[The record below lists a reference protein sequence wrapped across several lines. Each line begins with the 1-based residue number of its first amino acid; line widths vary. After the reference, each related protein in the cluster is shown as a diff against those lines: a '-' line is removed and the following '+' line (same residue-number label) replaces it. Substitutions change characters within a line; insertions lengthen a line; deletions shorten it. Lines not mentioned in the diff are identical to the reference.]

1 MNAKATRM
9 LLTAVA
15 LSALAAVLA
24 SFAQAR
30 IPEGNGTQ
38 PPSKTVVIKQQSLQE
53 RLASSAR
60 ARIPEGNGTQ
70 PPFKTVATEQQAQ
83 LVTGTFFFSFTPDP
97 AIYVV
102 YGALISYERQARQ
115 GAERS
120 RARRPSN
127 TSSPRATAAF
137 RRRRA
142 TPRGEDGA
150 ANAPSLCRQ
159 PRTPSDPG
167 RYEEDAGFKI
177 VDLRSG
183 AH

>member
-53 RLASSAR
+53 LLASFAR

-115 GAERS
+115 GSGTFMDQKTVEHKFPAGY
-120 RARRPSN
+120 
-127 TSSPRATAAF
+127 
-137 RRRRA
+137 
-142 TPRGEDGA
+142 RGL
-150 ANAPSLCRQ
+150 P
-159 PRTPSDPG
+159 
-167 RYEEDAGFKI
+167 
-177 VDLRSG
+177 
-183 AH
+183 